1 MLTLRFV
8 NFFFLSKLII
18 YAQSS
23 QMPMFVLNWLKTNPS
38 FYKMIDYRIKVMD
51 TAKQKKEILI
61 LNSDMETNHIMIFLD
76 E

>member
-51 TAKQKKEILI
+51 TAK
-61 LNSDMETNHIMIFLD
+61 
-76 E
+76 